1 MTRKQFLLVLVA
13 LVVLVAAGL
22 ALHSRKEAGYQAQD
36 TRVGQRLVEGF
47 KIDDVA
53 TIEISA
59 PQAKV
64 TLVRG
69 ERGWTV
75 KERDAYPADLD
86 RIRDLLL
93 KLQEIKVVQAEGLSD
108 AVKPR
113 LQLAAPDAGAKPE
126 ESGTLVELKG
136 RDGKPIAKL
145 VLGKKTY
152 KEMKMPGLPVDGV
165 PSGRYVWVA
174 ADPQRVSVVNEAF
187 GNVLAK
193 PEEWLAK
200 ELLRYER
207 PKSIATFAPDGKEK
221 WSVAKDKE
229 DAEWKLAG
237 PGALDLQKAYD
248 ASSAL
253 YALQIVDAAP
263 GVSDADA
270 GLDRPTTVRATT
282 FEGWTYELK
291 IGKPAPDNR
300 YYARSGVAGT
310 VPAARTAPAGEKAE
324 DKEKADKAFAEQKEA
339 LAAKLA
345 REQAVAGRTVLISKT
360 AAEPL
365 LRDRKDLIKADKPKD
380 AKAAKSAKK

>member
-1 MTRKQFLLVLVA
+1 VSRKQFLLVLVA

-22 ALHSRKEAGYQAQD
+22 ALQSKKQASYQAPD

-47 KIDDVA
+47 KVDDVA
-53 TIEISA
+53 TIEIVE
-59 PQAKV
+59 PTGRV

-75 KERDAYPADLD
+75 KERGDYPADVEP
-86 RIRDLLL
+86 IRNLLL
-93 KLQEIKVVQAEGLSD
+93 RLQEIKVVQAEGLSD

-126 ESGTLVELKG
+126 ETGTLVELKG
-136 RDGKPIAKL
+136 RDGKSVAKL
-145 VLGKKTY
+145 VLGKKTL

-174 ADPQRVSVVNEAF
+174 ADPQRVNVVNESF

-193 PEEWLAK
+193 AEQWLAK
-200 ELLRYER
+200 ELVRYER
-207 PKSIATFAPDGKEK
+207 PKSITTFGPDGKEK

-229 DAEWKLAG
+229 DAEWTLAG
-237 PGALDLQKAYD
+237 TGPLDLQKAYD

-253 YALQIVDAAP
+253 YALQIADAAP
-263 GVSDADA
+263 SVSDADA
-270 GLDRPTTVRATT
+270 GLDRPTTVQATT

-300 YYARSGVAGT
+300 YYARSSVTGT
-310 VPAARTAPAGEKAE
+310 VPEARKASGDEKAE
-324 DKEKADKAFAEQKEA
+324 DKEKADKAFAERKDA
-339 LAAKLA
+339 LTAKLA
-345 REQAVAGRTVLISKT
+345 QEQLVAGRTVLITKV

-365 LRDRKDLIKADKPKD
+365 LRDRKDLIKVDKPKD
-380 AKAAKSAKK
+380 AKGAKGAKK